1 MKQVIKED
9 IDNIKDLIG
18 RIDAAFTSDGDKSS
32 SRGSW
37 DAVLVGGLD
46 YRKGDYPIDEQV
58 RILQKGY
65 GTSKRVKGF
74 RYNTSTTEIINFLRK
89 NPNID
94 VFLFSA
100 GCDKADALAQS
111 GVVDLN
117 KMYIIEPYAASSGT
131 KGRVRSAVSQ
141 GVPQSNVYVGSSSG
155 RGKGVVSG
163 ASSSG
168 SSSHWGAL
176 TSVGSMNV

>member
-1 MKQVIKED
+1 MKVRIKED
-9 IDNIKDLIG
+9 LDNIKDLIG
-18 RIDAAFTSDGDKSS
+18 RIDASFPSS
-32 SRGSW
+32 SKETTSSGSW

-74 RYNTSTTEIINFLRK
+74 RYNTSTSEIINFLRK

-100 GCDKADALAQS
+100 GCDKADSLASS
-111 GVVDLN
+111 GVVNLD

-131 KGRVRSAVSQ
+131 KSRVQSAVGQ

-168 SSSHWGAL
+168 SSSHWGSL
-176 TSVGSMNV
+176 TSVGSMQV